1 MVRNHP
7 ALLFVA
13 TVLLSGL
20 AGHFPVV
27 WFLKATKFYRPLA
40 AGRPNFAA
48 WIGIFERFA
57 ITLFVLLDSLGGA
70 AFIFGLKTAVI
81 HQSERFWDGTSE
93 RSLPNLAASFQKA
106 AIDILVDR
114 ALAAAEDNGLRRIVA
129 GGGVAANSYLRERL
143 AAESGVEVIFPSLTL
158 CTDNAAMVAGFGYHA
173 LRDGK
178 ASDFSLNAEARVRM
192 FKRKYP

>member
-27 WFLKATKFYRPLA
+27 WFLKASKFYRPLA

-70 AFIFGLKTAVI
+70 VFIFGLKTAVMSWRVDEHEKKGEVVEYI
-81 HQSERFWDGTSE
+81 LIGTF
-93 RSLPNLAASFQKA
+93 ASFVVA
-106 AIDILVDR
+106 VAIG
-114 ALAAAEDNGLRRIVA
+114 LAGRTLL
-129 GGGVAANSYLRERL
+129 G
-143 AAESGVEVIFPSLTL
+143 FPLIKL
-158 CTDNAAMVAGFGYHA
+158 
-173 LRDGK
+173 
-178 ASDFSLNAEARVRM
+178 
-192 FKRKYP
+192 PQ